1 MSPVAKKPRSA
12 LKSFMLNV
20 TINKKNKKKQKK
32 KIKFWFLSKQY
43 KSQIIWITNSD
54 LIK

>member
-20 TINKKNKKKQKK
+20 TINKKKQKK

-43 KSQIIWITNSD
+43 KSQII
-54 LIK
+54 